1 MSDFPYWFLLVLTAG
16 SLVPVASTVM
26 RRSQSCEEQLQA
38 VSVDPAICER
48 IRSAAS
54 CVRRA
59 VLDIDAKISKS
70 AKEAI
75 EEATNILRSST
86 HHLKMKLPQYLKGK
100 RRSLQ
105 KREVPDDLS
114 NFHAL
119 VKKAASSAVLTV
131 KEGSK
136 EVRDALVNI
145 IIALHSSHD
154 DINEATRDIL
164 GKMMAKRSTDEAV
177 GQAMVN
183 ASIELKAAMT
193 KAVLTALSG
202 FNDMVNN
209 MEIKTKTLL
218 QDRVRVGFFGDRKAQ
233 IAELADQAA
242 RGIVDFYHSLAVK
255 SVNDAIMKVND
266 LFIAL
271 YVIEKINPNADVRPI
286 VRRLAE
292 SVSQTVK
299 DTMQPEEPNPED
311 AVARA
316 MRKAAE
322 QMVLDYNDLVRLV
335 NNA

>member
-1 MSDFPYWFLLVLTAG
+1 
-16 SLVPVASTVM
+16 
-26 RRSQSCEEQLQA
+26 
-38 VSVDPAICER
+38 
-48 IRSAAS
+48 
-54 CVRRA
+54 
-59 VLDIDAKISKS
+59 
-70 AKEAI
+70 
-75 EEATNILRSST
+75 
-86 HHLKMKLPQYLKGK
+86 
-100 RRSLQ
+100 
-105 KREVPDDLS
+105 
-114 NFHAL
+114 
-119 VKKAASSAVLTV
+119 
-131 KEGSK
+131 
-136 EVRDALVNI
+136 
-145 IIALHSSHD
+145 
-154 DINEATRDIL
+154 
-164 GKMMAKRSTDEAV
+164 
-177 GQAMVN
+177 MVN

-242 RGIVDFYHSLAVK
+242 RGIVDFYHSLAVR

-271 YVIEKINPNADVRPI
+271 YVIEKINPNADARPI